1 MLRSRR
7 TASSAGHGAI
17 AIQTAF
23 TATLHTLGS
32 VEQFRAL
39 VDSVDRFVIR
49 FMDVVGIPFLRVG
62 VGVVFIWF
70 GALKPLGLSP
80 AEELLAATVYW
91 WTPEIVVPAIG
102 YWEVL
107 IGVAFLIPSMTR
119 VAIFLLAPQMAGTFL
134 PLVLLPEVVWT
145 SFPLGLTLEGQY
157 IIKNLVVIGAALV
170 IGSRVEAL
178 RVGRQ
183 DSKQPSQTVSQ

>member
-1 MLRSRR
+1 MLRRRR

-23 TATLHTLGS
+23 TAALHTLGS

>member
-1 MLRSRR
+1 MDR
-7 TASSAGHGAI
+7 A
-17 AIQTAF
+17 
-23 TATLHTLGS
+23 
-32 VEQFRAL
+32 RAL
-39 VDSVDRFVIR
+39 LDVVDRFLIR

-62 VGVVFIWF
+62 VGIVFIWF

-80 AEELLAATVYW
+80 AEDLLAATVYW
-91 WTPEIVVPAIG
+91 WTPELVVPAIG

-107 IGVAFLIPSMTR
+107 IGIAFLIPSMTR

-178 RVGRQ
+178 RVTRLDQARTGQ
-183 DSKQPSQTVSQ
+183 VATQ

>member
-7 TASSAGHGAI
+7 TASSAGHGAL
-17 AIQTAF
+17 AIQTAL
-23 TATLHTLGS
+23 TAALHTLGS

-170 IGSRVEAL
+170 IGSRVEAR
-178 RVGRQ
+178 RVDRQ

>member
-1 MLRSRR
+1 MDRL
-7 TASSAGHGAI
+7 
-17 AIQTAF
+17 
-23 TATLHTLGS
+23 
-32 VEQFRAL
+32 RAL
-39 VDSVDRFVIR
+39 LDIIDRFIIR

-91 WTPEIVVPAIG
+91 WTPELVVPAIG

-107 IGVAFLIPSMTR
+107 IGIAFLIPSMTR

-178 RVGRQ
+178 RVTRREAAATGQ
-183 DSKQPSQTVSQ
+183 VVTQ

>member
-1 MLRSRR
+1 VDK
-7 TASSAGHGAI
+7 A
-17 AIQTAF
+17 
-23 TATLHTLGS
+23 
-32 VEQFRAL
+32 RAL
-39 VDSVDRFVIR
+39 LDVIDRFLIR

-80 AEELLAATVYW
+80 AEDLLAATVYW
-91 WTPEIVVPAIG
+91 WTPELVVPAIG

-107 IGVAFLIPSMTR
+107 IGIAFLIPSMTR
-119 VAIFLLAPQMAGTFL
+119 VAIFLLAPQMAGTLL

-178 RVGRQ
+178 RVTRLDQARTGQ
-183 DSKQPSQTVSQ
+183 VATQ

>member
-1 MLRSRR
+1 MDNARAVLD
-7 TASSAGHGAI
+7 AI
-17 AIQTAF
+17 
-23 TATLHTLGS
+23 
-32 VEQFRAL
+32 
-39 VDSVDRFVIR
+39 DRFIIR

-80 AEELLAATVYW
+80 AEDLLAATVYW
-91 WTPEIVVPAIG
+91 WTPELVVPAIG

-107 IGVAFLIPSMTR
+107 IGIAFLIPSMTR

-178 RVGRQ
+178 RLTRL
-183 DSKQPSQTVSQ
+183 DKAQTGQIVTQ

>member
-1 MLRSRR
+1 MDNARAVLD
-7 TASSAGHGAI
+7 AI
-17 AIQTAF
+17 
-23 TATLHTLGS
+23 
-32 VEQFRAL
+32 
-39 VDSVDRFVIR
+39 DRFIIR

-80 AEELLAATVYW
+80 AEDLLAATVYW
-91 WTPEIVVPAIG
+91 WTPELVVPAIG

-107 IGVAFLIPSMTR
+107 IGIAFLIPSMTR

-178 RVGRQ
+178 RIGRAKRSEK
-183 DSKQPSQTVSQ
+183 SKEALRGAA

>member
-1 MLRSRR
+1 VDNARAVLD
-7 TASSAGHGAI
+7 AI
-17 AIQTAF
+17 
-23 TATLHTLGS
+23 
-32 VEQFRAL
+32 
-39 VDSVDRFVIR
+39 DRFIIR

-80 AEELLAATVYW
+80 AEDLLAATVYW
-91 WTPEIVVPAIG
+91 WTPELVVPAIG

-107 IGVAFLIPSMTR
+107 IGIAFLIPSMTR

-178 RVGRQ
+178 RIGRAKRSEK
-183 DSKQPSQTVSQ
+183 SKEALRGAV

>member
-1 MLRSRR
+1 MDK
-7 TASSAGHGAI
+7 
-17 AIQTAF
+17 
-23 TATLHTLGS
+23 
-32 VEQFRAL
+32 VRAL
-39 VDSVDRFVIR
+39 LEVVDRFIIR

-91 WTPEIVVPAIG
+91 WTPEVVVPAIG

-107 IGVAFLIPSMTR
+107 IGIAFLIPSMTR

-170 IGSRVEAL
+170 IGSRVEGL
-178 RVGRQ
+178 RLIRRNLAETGQVR
-183 DSKQPSQTVSQ
+183 SQYRPQGSSGS

>member
-7 TASSAGHGAI
+7 TASPAGHGAV
-17 AIQTAF
+17 AIQTPL
-23 TATLHTLGS
+23 TAALHTLGNM
-32 VEQFRAL
+32 EQLRAL

>member
-1 MLRSRR
+1 MDKARELLDV
-7 TASSAGHGAI
+7 I
-17 AIQTAF
+17 
-23 TATLHTLGS
+23 
-32 VEQFRAL
+32 
-39 VDSVDRFVIR
+39 DRFLIR

-80 AEELLAATVYW
+80 AEDLLAATVYW
-91 WTPEIVVPAIG
+91 WTPELVVPAIG

-107 IGVAFLIPSMTR
+107 IGIAFLIPSMTR

-178 RVGRQ
+178 RVTRLDQARTGQ
-183 DSKQPSQTVSQ
+183 VATQ

>member
-1 MLRSRR
+1 MDKARGLLDV
-7 TASSAGHGAI
+7 I
-17 AIQTAF
+17 
-23 TATLHTLGS
+23 
-32 VEQFRAL
+32 
-39 VDSVDRFVIR
+39 DRFLIR

-80 AEELLAATVYW
+80 AEDLLAATVYW
-91 WTPEIVVPAIG
+91 WTPELVVPAIG

-107 IGVAFLIPSMTR
+107 IGIAFLIPSMTR

-178 RVGRQ
+178 RVTRLDQARTGQ
-183 DSKQPSQTVSQ
+183 VATQ

>member
-1 MLRSRR
+1 MDK
-7 TASSAGHGAI
+7 A
-17 AIQTAF
+17 
-23 TATLHTLGS
+23 
-32 VEQFRAL
+32 RAL
-39 VDSVDRFVIR
+39 LDVIDRFLIR

-80 AEELLAATVYW
+80 AEDLLAATVYW
-91 WTPEIVVPAIG
+91 WTPELVVPAIG

-107 IGVAFLIPSMTR
+107 IGIAFLIPSMTR

-178 RVGRQ
+178 RVTRLDQARTGQ
-183 DSKQPSQTVSQ
+183 VATQ

>member
-7 TASSAGHGAI
+7 TASSAGHGAV
-17 AIQTAF
+17 AIQTPL
-23 TATLHTLGS
+23 TAALHTLGS
-32 VEQFRAL
+32 MEQLRAL

>member
-1 MLRSRR
+1 MDNARAVLD
-7 TASSAGHGAI
+7 AI
-17 AIQTAF
+17 
-23 TATLHTLGS
+23 
-32 VEQFRAL
+32 
-39 VDSVDRFVIR
+39 DRFIIR
-49 FMDVVGIPFLRVG
+49 FMDVVDIPFLRVG
-62 VGVVFIWF
+62 VGVVVIWV

-80 AEELLAATVYW
+80 AEDLLAATVYW
-91 WTPEIVVPAIG
+91 WTPELVVPAIG

-107 IGVAFLIPSMTR
+107 IGIAFLIPSMTR

-178 RVGRQ
+178 RIGRAKRSEK
-183 DSKQPSQTVSQ
+183 SKEALRGAA

>member
-1 MLRSRR
+1 MDK
-7 TASSAGHGAI
+7 A
-17 AIQTAF
+17 
-23 TATLHTLGS
+23 
-32 VEQFRAL
+32 RAL
-39 VDSVDRFVIR
+39 LDAIDRFIIR

-80 AEELLAATVYW
+80 AEDLLAATVYW
-91 WTPEIVVPAIG
+91 WTPELVVPAIG

-107 IGVAFLIPSMTR
+107 IGIAFLIPSMTR

-157 IIKNLVVIGAALV
+157 IIKNLIVIGAALV

-178 RVGRQ
+178 RIGRATKKRTYQ
-183 DSKQPSQTVSQ
+183 DSRHAAA

>member
-1 MLRSRR
+1 VDNARAVLD
-7 TASSAGHGAI
+7 AI
-17 AIQTAF
+17 
-23 TATLHTLGS
+23 
-32 VEQFRAL
+32 
-39 VDSVDRFVIR
+39 DRFIIR

-80 AEELLAATVYW
+80 AEDLLAATVYW
-91 WTPEIVVPAIG
+91 WTPELVVPAIG

-107 IGVAFLIPSMTR
+107 IGIAFLIPSMTR

-178 RVGRQ
+178 RIGRAKRSEK
-183 DSKQPSQTVSQ
+183 SKEALRGAA

>member
-1 MLRSRR
+1 MDK
-7 TASSAGHGAI
+7 A
-17 AIQTAF
+17 
-23 TATLHTLGS
+23 
-32 VEQFRAL
+32 RAL
-39 VDSVDRFVIR
+39 LDVIDRFLIR

-80 AEELLAATVYW
+80 AEDLLAATVYW
-91 WTPEIVVPAIG
+91 WTPELVVPAIG

-107 IGVAFLIPSMTR
+107 IGIAFLIPSMTR

-178 RVGRQ
+178 RVTRLDQ
-183 DSKQPSQTVSQ
+183 AQTGQVATQ

>member
-1 MLRSRR
+1 MDRL
-7 TASSAGHGAI
+7 
-17 AIQTAF
+17 
-23 TATLHTLGS
+23 
-32 VEQFRAL
+32 RAL
-39 VDSVDRFVIR
+39 LDIIDRFIIR

-91 WTPEIVVPAIG
+91 WTPELVVPAIG

-107 IGVAFLIPSMTR
+107 IGIAFLIPSMTR

-178 RVGRQ
+178 RVTRREEAATGQ
-183 DSKQPSQTVSQ
+183 VVTQ